1 MLFVISIAYAII
13 IGKIP
18 LDAKTNV
25 ITTFSILLGFGF
37 SVIFFLGTENKS
49 ENSHSI
55 YLEDAE
61 IENRK
66 ATVRKELF
74 YNVSYFNIL
83 ALFSIFTII
92 MTMIPLVRIA
102 KFEVLT
108 GFWGTYEELT
118 VRTGIAISTFLC
130 LESFYSFYWV
140 LRKVTYL
147 FDKKFGNS

>member
-1 MLFVISIAYAII
+1 
-13 IGKIP
+13 
-18 LDAKTNV
+18 
-25 ITTFSILLGFGF
+25 
-37 SVIFFLGTENKS
+37 
-49 ENSHSI
+49 
-55 YLEDAE
+55 
-61 IENRK
+61 
-66 ATVRKELF
+66 
-74 YNVSYFNIL
+74 
-83 ALFSIFTII
+83 